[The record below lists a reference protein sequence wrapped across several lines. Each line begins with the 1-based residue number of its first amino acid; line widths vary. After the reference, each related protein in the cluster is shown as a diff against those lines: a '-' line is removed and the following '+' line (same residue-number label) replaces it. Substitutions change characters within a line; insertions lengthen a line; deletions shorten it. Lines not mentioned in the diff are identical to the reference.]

1 MTPLEEKIM
10 QANIA
15 YWSKHQPIMSDAEYD
30 RLIEQLR
37 KEDPFNPLIS
47 KLDDGTK
54 NDCVHPYPMLSL
66 RKVYNLEDL
75 KSWVRSVARSDDEA
89 FTLSIK
95 LDGCTCRV
103 TDGRIY
109 TRGDGHAGEDITPI
123 LPIIKGIRWH
133 RMNNDLGELVITNK
147 DFTDFFV
154 SGKILCKD
162 GSLYQNQRNAVA
174 GLLGRV
180 DNIKDLPQVL
190 TFVSYDE
197 DCPMQILSIQ
207 DIEHAKIEDWIS
219 WAFSFDYPLDGL
231 VIKLADREYSNS
243 LGNTS
248 HHPRG
253 QIAYKFENESKE
265 SEIVDVEWSL
275 GRTGVITPVV
285 KIKEIEIQGS
295 HITSVTAHDA
305 KHVTDMNICVG
316 HKIKVSRAGQVIPF
330 IESVWPT
337 EATKDKTP
345 VVPTVCPV
353 CGHRLVYTITGVDL
367 MCTNKEC
374 NGKVLQ
380 SLVYATKLL
389 KMDGWSEQTLKDL
402 SAKYPLSLYKLFTL
416 SLEDLKAVFPGK
428 RADNLF
434 QVRETVLDNIT
445 EDKLLAALG
454 IPLIGKENA
463 KEVLKY
469 VTLQDIVNGQVE
481 SIPLFQVKLNLRF
494 WLDVRTNPLNL
505 SSIID
510 FLGER
515 QHRPF
520 GKSLEHQTVETVSK
534 TVCFT
539 GKMDKTR
546 SEMEEEGR
554 RRGYEPLDTVT
565 KNLDILVTNDLNS
578 SSSKLKKA
586 REYGTKIMSVQDFM
600 EIPYI

>member
-54 NDCVHPYPMLSL
+54 NECVHPYPMLSL

-123 LPIIKGIRWH
+123 LPIIKGIY
-133 RMNNDLGELVITNK
+133 NVNDLGELVITNH

-162 GSLYQNQRNAVA
+162 GTLYQNQRNAVA

-180 DNIKDLPQVL
+180 ENIRSLPRVL
-190 TFVSYDE
+190 TFVSYDNT
-197 DCPMQILSIQ
+197 CPMQVLTTR
-207 DIEHAKIEDWIS
+207 DIDHAKIEEWVS

-231 VIKLADREYSNS
+231 VIKLADKEYSNS

-265 SEIVDVEWSL
+265 SEIVDIEWTL
-275 GRTGVITPVV
+275 GRTGIITPVV

-305 KHVTDMNICVG
+305 KHVLDMSICVG

-337 EATKDKTP
+337 EQSKDKTP
-345 VVPTVCPV
+345 VIPRKCPV
-353 CGHRLVYTITGVDL
+353 CGSTLSWTLSEVDL
-367 MCTNKEC
+367 MCINKEC
-374 NGKVLQ
+374 KGKLLQ
-380 SLVYATKLL
+380 SLVYATKFL
-389 KMDGWSEQTLKDL
+389 KMDGWSEQTIKDL
-402 SAKYPLSLYKLFTL
+402 FERYPLSLYKLFTL
-416 SLEDLKAVFPGK
+416 SLEDLKEVFPGK
-428 RADNLF
+428 RSDNLF
-434 QVRETVLDNIT
+434 QVKESVLDTIT

-454 IPLIGKENA
+454 IPLVGKENA
-463 KEVLKY
+463 KEVLQY
-469 VTLQDIVNGQVE
+469 VTLDDIANNRIGNIPFFQIKLKIKYWWCVE
-481 SIPLFQVKLNLRF
+481 
-494 WLDVRTNPLNL
+494 TNPLNL
-505 SSIID
+505 KLIMD
-510 FLGER
+510 FLSER

-520 GKSLEHQTVETVSK
+520 GKNLSYSVEEAVSK

-565 KNLDILVTNDLNS
+565 KNLDVLVTNDLNG

-600 EIPYI
+600 EISYI